1 MIKIFLK
8 EELERIPE
16 IKEIVEEVATKV
28 LNECVEK
35 NIDLQCIY
43 NGKSFD
49 LNDKQN
55 LKQFFSAR
63 DFYEYEFA
71 DEKEKSIREAFE
83 HSRKMIQNVLKREN
97 NFWVQET
104 PWEKDIVRLLAHGKV
119 KETDRMGQV
128 IRKLMEPENAK
139 NLKSF
144 VLKAKVVFDYDNMID
159 SEQKVKIINAIGQEV
174 CPYCNMTYIKGY
186 FDGERKWA
194 LADLDHF
201 YLKSIYPEYSLCLYN
216 FIPCCINCNSR
227 LKRSKNMDREKYIYP
242 YQDSFEGKADFKVGN
257 LGKVLLEKQ
266 QLSLELDIYKDL
278 MQRVKNSSEI
288 FQIEERY
295 KEHTD
300 KAEDLIEKAMFY
312 KKEYRSEIEEMLKER
327 KFLPIKRMVFGKEI
341 SEEDMTQ
348 IAFGKLKRDI
358 LRQLGIYRS

>member
-1 MIKIFLK
+1 
-8 EELERIPE
+8 
-16 IKEIVEEVATKV
+16 
-28 LNECVEK
+28 
-35 NIDLQCIY
+35 
-43 NGKSFD
+43 
-49 LNDKQN
+49 
-55 LKQFFSAR
+55 
-63 DFYEYEFA
+63 
-71 DEKEKSIREAFE
+71 
-83 HSRKMIQNVLKREN
+83 
-97 NFWVQET
+97 
-104 PWEKDIVRLLAHGKV
+104 
-119 KETDRMGQV
+119 
-128 IRKLMEPENAK
+128 
-139 NLKSF
+139 
-144 VLKAKVVFDYDNMID
+144 
-159 SEQKVKIINAIGQEV
+159 
-174 CPYCNMTYIKGY
+174 
-186 FDGERKWA
+186 
-194 LADLDHF
+194 
-201 YLKSIYPEYSLCLYN
+201 
-216 FIPCCINCNSR
+216 
-227 LKRSKNMDREKYIYP
+227 MDREKYIYP